1 MFDRDHPL
9 RAVFARDRLIRR
21 TLRERFVVTM
31 KSGATFEGLL
41 AEVDDRTVVLVNAS
55 ALDEN
60 GRHRVDGSLYLP
72 RSEVDYLQRPG
83 D

>member
-1 MFDRDHPL
+1 MFDRD
-9 RAVFARDRLIRR
+9 RLLHR

-31 KSGATFEGLL
+31 KSGATFDGLL
-41 AEVDDRTVVLVNAS
+41 ADVDGRTIVLVKAS

-72 RSEVDYLQRPG
+72 RSDVDYLQRPG

>member
-1 MFDRDHPL
+1 MFDRD
-9 RAVFARDRLIRR
+9 RLLHR

-31 KSGATFEGLL
+31 KSGATFDGLL
-41 AEVDDRTVVLVNAS
+41 AEVDGRTIVLVKAS

-72 RSEVDYLQRPG
+72 RSDVDYLQRPG